1 MQVKLKI
8 ANTMKKSILSIIY
21 MLSLGCAIAQ
31 TGTAICW
38 CHDEN
43 FRLYFLINSDST
55 TAILWQCTWGYLPDY
70 YPDGLSYPVLLN
82 IPQTIQDD
90 EEHIYTVTAIRR
102 WAFGHNR
109 ALVEVRIPNTI
120 RSIGDYAFYDCK
132 NLHTVILG
140 DSTDTIGNNAFQ
152 RDSLLTTIRLQ
163 SDNFFSP
170 NKLPASLK
178 KIGDFAFDGCTQI
191 STIHIPDSSLLTSIG
206 NSAFKNCTSLTTI
219 TIPDSVTEIGQ
230 YAFYNCTQLDTVNYN
245 ADSCLS
251 LYHVFDSCPSLT
263 TFNIGNH
270 VRILPIYTLDG
281 CRGITS
287 ITIPKSIKRIGHH
300 PFNNCTNLSTVN
312 FNADSARNY
321 GYGTSILGNNT
332 NVSTVNIGSNVKFIP
347 DNLCMGCTNLTSI
360 TIPDSITKIGYNPF
374 TNCTSLTTVN
384 YNATSASSTMPGAS
398 MFGNNTNV
406 SIVNIGNNVRIVP
419 HGFCKGC
426 ANLTDI
432 TIPDSVT
439 SIGISAFEGTA
450 LDSVTIIPLITDIYH
465 RAFFNCPNLH
475 VVNFNAD
482 SICYSS
488 GPLFDSCPN
497 LSSFNIGSNV
507 KSLPRILEGYN
518 GVQSI
523 TIPSSVKWIDYHAF
537 SSAVLSIVN
546 FNPNIRAGQYFY
558 CYQPFYGCP
567 NLTTFNIGSN
577 VQELP
582 NDLLA
587 ECTGLGSITIP
598 NTVRVIGERAF
609 NNCITLSSVELG
621 NGVHSIY
628 NQAFAGC
635 TSLSS
640 IVSIRS
646 TAPTIYNQTFQ
657 GVQDGVPV
665 YIPCGSMS
673 SYVSNWGPSHF
684 ISNENPTFLFVEMG
698 STEATIQVMSSPSY
712 GGTAEVT
719 ELPTC
724 ENENIAVI
732 EATAFDGFHFVGWS
746 DGVADNPRSLALAT
760 DTILIALFDTNYY
773 TLSLSCNYTERG
785 AVEGSGVYAHGTEA
799 TIIATANEGYYF
811 SEWSDGVDDNPRNI
825 LVTSDTALTAIFT
838 SDVGIRFDGNEDVKI
853 YPNPTNGI
861 LNIDATEILFVEI
874 YNQTGLF
881 QMRIDNSPTINLEQL
896 PTGIYFVRVVCR
908 QYIHLFK
915 IITVR

>member
-1 MQVKLKI
+1 
-8 ANTMKKSILSIIY
+8 MKKNILSIIY
-21 MLSLGCAIAQ
+21 ILSVGCAIAQ
-31 TGTAICW
+31 PGIMICVS
-38 CHDEN
+38 HDEN
-43 FRLYFLINSDST
+43 FRCFFSINSDST
-55 TAILWQCTWGYLPDY
+55 TATLMHCEWGYLPTTH
-70 YPDGLSYPVLLN
+70 PEGLSYPVVLYV
-82 IPQTIQDD
+82 PETVQDGED
-90 EEHIYTVTAIRR
+90 HTYTVTAIFSS
-102 WAFGHNR
+102 AFSHCR
-109 ALVEVRIPNTI
+109 PLYSVRIPNTV
-120 RSIGDYAFYDCK
+120 RSIGDYAFFDCR
-132 NLHTVILG
+132 NLHTVVLG
-140 DSTDTIGNNAFQ
+140 DSTDSIGNSAFRQ
-152 RDSLLTTIRLQ
+152 DSLLTTIHLQ
-163 SDNFFSP
+163 SDYPYLFSTT

-191 STIHIPDSSLLTSIG
+191 STINIPDSSLLTTIG

-219 TIPDSVTEIGQ
+219 TIPDSVTKIGQ
-230 YAFYNCTQLDTVNYN
+230 YAFYNCTQLHTVNYN
-245 ADSCLS
+245 ADSCYS
-251 LYHVFDSCPSLT
+251 LYHVFDSCSSLT

-270 VRILPIYTLDG
+270 VRILPIYTLAG
-281 CRGITS
+281 CRGVTS
-287 ITIPKSIKRIGHH
+287 ITIPKSIKIIGHH

-312 FNADSARNY
+312 FNADSATNH
-321 GYGTSILGNNT
+321 GYGVSILGNNT

-360 TIPDSITKIGYNPF
+360 TIPDSITIIGHNPF

-384 YNATSASSTMPGAS
+384 YNATSAQSTMLGAS

-426 ANLTDI
+426 ANLSDI

-450 LDSVTIIPLITDIYH
+450 LDSVTINPLIIDICH

-475 VVNFNAD
+475 IVNFNAD
-482 SICYSS
+482 SSYSYA
-488 GPLFDSCPN
+488 PIFDSCPN

-507 KSLPRILEGYN
+507 KRLPRSILEGYT
-518 GVQSI
+518 GVRSI

-537 SSAVLSIVN
+537 SSAFLSIVN
-546 FNPNIRAGQYFY
+546 FNPNICAGQSFY
-558 CYQPFYGCP
+558 CDRPFYGCP

-577 VQELP
+577 VQKLP
-582 NDLLA
+582 NGLLE
-587 ECTGLGSITIP
+587 ECTGLDSITIP

-609 NNCITLSSVELG
+609 YNCINLSSVELG
-621 NGVHSIY
+621 DGVHFIY

-640 IVSIRS
+640 IVSHRS

-657 GVQDGVPV
+657 GVRDSVPV

-673 SYVSNWGPSHF
+673 SYVFMWGPSYF
-684 ISNENPTFLFVEMG
+684 ISNFISSENPTFLFVEMT

-724 ENENIAVI
+724 ENGNIAVI
-732 EATAFDGFHFVGWS
+732 EATAFEGFHFVGWS
-746 DGVADNPRSLALAT
+746 DGVADNPRSLALFT

-773 TLSLSCNYTERG
+773 TLSLSCNYAERG
-785 AVEGSGVYAHGTEA
+785 SVEGSGVYAHGTEA

-825 LVTSDTALTAIFT
+825 VVTGDTALTAIFT
-838 SDVGIRFDGNEDVKI
+838 SDVGIRFDGNEDAKI

-861 LNIDATEILFVEI
+861 LNIDATDILFVEI

-896 PTGIYFVRVVCR
+896 PTGIYYVQVVCR

-915 IITVR
+915 IVKRRY